1 MMMSAKEKG
10 NKGIRRERECMCV
23 WGGCWRR
30 EDVCNFRLGG
40 QGRPWWSVRFE
51 RRSEESGIV
60 RHVDN

>member
-1 MMMSAKEKG
+1 MLRKKERDKE
-10 NKGIRRERECMCV
+10 RERVYVCV
-23 WGGCWRR
+23 WGGCWGR